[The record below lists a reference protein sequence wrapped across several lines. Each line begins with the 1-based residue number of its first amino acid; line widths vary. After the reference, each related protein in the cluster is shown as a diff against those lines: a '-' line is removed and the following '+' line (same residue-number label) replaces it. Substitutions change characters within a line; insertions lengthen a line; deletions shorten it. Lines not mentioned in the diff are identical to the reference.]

1 VQSKK
6 RWTLPRPTIA
16 PDCVRI
22 EMSFRPKSVLQSP
35 APDKAIIDRF
45 AKIVGDKYALRD
57 PEAMAP
63 FLHEPRDIYEGRAAL
78 VLKPGSVEEIAAIL
92 KLAQETRTPIVPQ
105 GGNTGLVGGQISFD
119 QGAVVVSTVRLNR
132 IREVNASGNTMIC
145 EAGVVLQR
153 AQETAAENG
162 RLFPLSLGAEGTCT
176 IGGNLASNAGGTGAL
191 AYGVARDLVLGLE
204 VVLADGRIWHGLRKL
219 KKDNTGYDLRHL
231 FIGSEGTLG
240 IITAAVL
247 KLFPAPRA
255 SEAAFV
261 GVANPKDALSLLNLM
276 QGRAGASLTG
286 FELIARLG
294 MEFVFKH
301 LPGARDP
308 MNKPHPWYIL
318 LELSSPEAEGLRDT
332 LESVLAEA
340 AEKNI
345 VRDAAIAA
353 NETQRTAFWKMRTGL
368 TEVQKPEG
376 GSIKHDISI
385 PVADVPAFLAE
396 ADAAV
401 TKLVPGARPVPF
413 GHMGDGNMH
422 YNLSQPVGVD
432 REAFLSHWDE
442 VNALVH
448 TIVAKFGGSISA
460 EHGIGVMKRD
470 LLPTIKDPVEL
481 DLMRQLKRMLDP
493 NNILNPGKVL

>member
-1 VQSKK
+1 
-6 RWTLPRPTIA
+6 
-16 PDCVRI
+16 
-22 EMSFRPKSVLQSP
+22 MSIRPKSVLQSP
-35 APDKAIIDRF
+35 APDKASLDRF

-57 PEAMAP
+57 AETMAP
-63 FLHEPRDIYEGRAAL
+63 FLHEPRDIYEGCAAL
-78 VLKPGSVEEIAAIL
+78 VLKPGSAEEISAIL

-119 QGAVVVSTVRLNR
+119 QGAVVVSTVRLDR
-132 IREVNASGNTMIC
+132 IREVSASGNTMIC

-153 AQETAAENG
+153 AQEAAAKND

-191 AYGVARDLVLGLE
+191 AYGVARDLVLGIE
-204 VVLADGRIWHGLRKL
+204 VVLADGRIWRGLRKL

-247 KLFPAPRA
+247 KLFPVPRA
-255 SEAAFV
+255 TEAAFA
-261 GVANPKDALSLLNLM
+261 GVATPKDALALLNLM
-276 QGRAGASLTG
+276 QSHAGASLTG
-286 FELIARLG
+286 FELIARNG
-294 MEFVFKH
+294 MEFVFRH
-301 LPGARDP
+301 LPGARNP
-308 MNKPHPWYIL
+308 MDKPHPWYVL
-318 LELSSPEAEGLRDT
+318 LELSSPEARGLRDT
-332 LESVLAEA
+332 LESALAEA
-340 AEKNI
+340 AGKNI
-345 VRDAAIAA
+345 LRDAVIAA

-385 PVADVPAFLAE
+385 PVAEVPAFLDQ

-401 TKLVPGARPVPF
+401 MKLIPGVRPVPF
-413 GHMGDGNMH
+413 GHMGDGNIH
-422 YNLSQPVGVD
+422 YNLSQPVGAD
-432 REAFLSHWDE
+432 KELFLARWDE

-448 TIVAKFGGSISA
+448 SIVAKLGGSISA

-470 LLPTIKDPVEL
+470 LLPSVKDSVEL
-481 DLMRQLKRMLDP
+481 DLMRQLKRTLDP
-493 NNILNPGKVL
+493 NGILNPGKVL